1 MGNFFAKDWTGAP
14 FEMFGTAHLIALAFV
29 VLANVALLYV
39 RDHADEKA
47 KRNIRYGLA
56 ILLVVNET
64 AWHLWKW
71 AIGEWTVQMMLP
83 LHLCS
88 VLVWLSAYML
98 VTKNRA
104 IYEFAYLLGI
114 AGALQAL
121 LTPDA
126 GIYGFPHFRFFQTML
141 SHGAI
146 VTAALYMTIVEGFR
160 PTWASV
166 KRVFIGTYLYA
177 LNIWVIND
185 LIGSNYLFIAH
196 KPETASL
203 LDVLPPW
210 PGYIP
215 FIIALAVIFILLF
228 YLPFAI
234 KDMRLK
240 RQNMSADLAD

>member
-1 MGNFFAKDWTGAP
+1 MGNFFGKEWSGAP
-14 FEMFGTAHLIALAFV
+14 FELFGTAHLIGLALVA
-29 VLANVALLYV
+29 LANVALFTI
-39 RDHADEKA
+39 RDHTGPTAR
-47 KRNIRYGLA
+47 RNIRYGLA
-56 ILLVVNET
+56 IFLVINEI

-71 AIGEWTVQMMLP
+71 SIGEWTVQTMLP

-88 VLVWLSAYML
+88 ALVWLSAYML
-98 VTKNRA
+98 ITKNRA

-126 GIYGFPHFRFFQTML
+126 GIYGFPHFRFFQVIL

-146 VTAALYMTIVEGFR
+146 VTAALYMTIVEGFH

-166 KRVFIGTYLYA
+166 RRVFVGSYLY
-177 LNIWVIND
+177 LLHVWVIND
-185 LIGSNYLFIAH
+185 LLGSNYLYIAH

-215 FIIALAVIFILLF
+215 IIIALAVFFILLF

-234 KDMRLK
+234 KDMRRK
-240 RQNMSADLAD
+240 GVSPPATIE